1 MWNYIKLTK
10 QSNEGSVCCNLYKIE
25 TRSIALDNG
34 NPVKLRILLDASFQ
48 EVKRLFVLAF
58 DNYDNGANKVE
69 RDIHRKYFLPRVDI
83 TKYIVLNNGRS
94 FYDQPIGDQIQIYD
108 KIRKMSTGQG
118 DDCTITCLLD
128 YQYFEDNYQLIAV
141 DLSKHNELDAD
152 PRAIQQT
159 EFYGTLNTK
168 SDVCTILEKT

>member
-1 MWNYIKLTK
+1 M
-10 QSNEGSVCCNLYKIE
+10 
-25 TRSIALDNG
+25 DNG

-58 DNYDNGANKVE
+58 DNYDNGAN
-69 RDIHRKYFLPRVDI
+69 
-83 TKYIVLNNGRS
+83 IVIIAN
-94 FYDQPIGDQIQIYD
+94 
-108 KIRKMSTGQG
+108 
-118 DDCTITCLLD
+118 
-128 YQYFEDNYQLIAV
+128 NYQLIAV
-141 DLSKHNELDAD
+141 DLSKHDELDAD